1 MRGISIRFRLLVVIV
16 LITVIPVA
24 AITGIA
30 TKNTRNSVEQEVI
43 SANNSRMDWASQYLT
58 ELTEQLRSLFYTLQ
72 IDQGLSTSFAD
83 LGGADEEA
91 QTNAH
96 RYIKET
102 LNSVF
107 YANSHRVDQLTLY
120 NHQNQ
125 TGFSVSFQDSGRLFP
140 IDITSGAWERM
151 VKEPVGLYF
160 TSSPDGVY
168 AFHSINRFQ
177 DQALVGGFSVRI
189 RRRIWQDL
197 ASILVTEPES
207 TLAVLNDEGNILFT
221 QTSEF
226 TDSFLENLSI
236 EERSQSGHYRTE
248 DFYYWLRPVADAR
261 LMIVKKLP
269 VEVVQASAS
278 PIIKAGWLTGV
289 VVAILAVALSIVVSF
304 RFSRPII
311 QLARRI
317 RSADV
322 DAIGFNLD
330 DKADEIGTLEQA
342 YDAIIA
348 QIKTLLQEEYK
359 REIDLKDAQ
368 FKALQAQI
376 NPHFLNNT
384 LNLIGGMAL
393 AKDAPEI
400 YEVTQMI
407 GDLLHYAISQ
417 NGDMAT
423 LREELDNLKNYTSIQ
438 QKRFASRCQ
447 VEIKVDPDL
456 KDCLIPRFTLQPLV
470 ENAFEH
476 GLQAKTGQW
485 QVQVQVK
492 RTFRNRILISICD
505 NGVGIDAD
513 DLRRIRSR
521 LHEKDY
527 GTDEPKPPA
536 KHRGIGLLNVDS
548 RLKMHFGARSRLRI
562 FSSKHSG
569 TLVSFSIP
577 VHKEGGDSGVSSALS
592 G

>member
-1 MRGISIRFRLLVVIV
+1 MRGISIRFRLLVVVV

-24 AITGIA
+24 SITWIA

-72 IDQGLSTSFAD
+72 IDQGLIASLAEF
-83 LGGADEEA
+83 GEADEEA
-91 QTNAH
+91 QTSAH
-96 RYIKET
+96 RYLKDT

-107 YANSHRVDQLTLY
+107 YAYSHRVDQLTLY
-120 NHQNQ
+120 DHQNR
-125 TGFSVSFQDSGRLFP
+125 TGFSVSFQDSGRVFP
-140 IDITSGAWERM
+140 MDVSRGSWERIS
-151 VKEPVGLYF
+151 KEPMGLYF

-177 DQALVGGFSVRI
+177 DQALIGGLSVRI
-189 RRRIWQDL
+189 RRRVWQEL
-197 ASILVTEPES
+197 ANILITEPES
-207 TLAVLNDEGNILFT
+207 SLAVLNDEGTVLFA
-221 QTSEF
+221 QTSGVM
-226 TDSFLENLSI
+226 DDFLENLSP
-236 EERSQSGHYRTE
+236 EERTQTRHYRT
-248 DFYYWLRPVADAR
+248 DDYYYWLRPLTDSR
-261 LMIVKKLP
+261 LVIVKKLP

-278 PIIKAGWLTGV
+278 PTIKAGLLTGV
-289 VVAILAVALSIVVSF
+289 VVAVLAVVLSILVSF

-311 QLARRI
+311 QLAKRVRSTDMDEI
-317 RSADV
+317 RVSLEDRT
-322 DAIGFNLD
+322 
-330 DKADEIGTLEQA
+330 DEIGTLEQA
-342 YDAIIA
+342 YDAIIS
-348 QIKTLLQEEYK
+348 QIRTLLQEEYK

-400 YEVTQMI
+400 YGITQMI

-423 LREELDNLKNYTSIQ
+423 LQEEVSNLRNYTSIQ
-438 QKRFASRCQ
+438 QKRFANRCH
-447 VEIKVDPDL
+447 VEIEVDPSL
-456 KDCLIPRFTLQPLV
+456 EDCMIPRFTLQPLV

-476 GLQAKTGQW
+476 GLQSKKGSW
-485 QVQVQVK
+485 IVQVVVK
-492 RTFRNRILISICD
+492 RTNRNRLLISVCD
-505 NGVGIDAD
+505 NGVGIDQD
-513 DLRRIRSR
+513 DLEKIRRL
-521 LHEKDY
+521 LHDKDN
-527 GTDEPKPPA
+527 GLSESQAPS
-536 KHRGIGLLNVDS
+536 KHRGIGLSNVDS
-548 RLKMHFGARSRLRI
+548 RLKMHFGLRSGLRI
-562 FSSKHSG
+562 FSTKDSG

-577 VHKEGGDSGVSSALS
+577 VQKERSDLSVPSSLS

>member
-248 DFYYWLRPVADAR
+248 DFYYWLRPVADA
-261 LMIVKKLP
+261 
-269 VEVVQASAS
+269 
-278 PIIKAGWLTGV
+278 
-289 VVAILAVALSIVVSF
+289 
-304 RFSRPII
+304 
-311 QLARRI
+311 
-317 RSADV
+317 
-322 DAIGFNLD
+322 
-330 DKADEIGTLEQA
+330 
-342 YDAIIA
+342 
-348 QIKTLLQEEYK
+348 
-359 REIDLKDAQ
+359 
-368 FKALQAQI
+368 
-376 NPHFLNNT
+376 
-384 LNLIGGMAL
+384 
-393 AKDAPEI
+393 
-400 YEVTQMI
+400 
-407 GDLLHYAISQ
+407 
-417 NGDMAT
+417 
-423 LREELDNLKNYTSIQ
+423 
-438 QKRFASRCQ
+438 
-447 VEIKVDPDL
+447 
-456 KDCLIPRFTLQPLV
+456 
-470 ENAFEH
+470 
-476 GLQAKTGQW
+476 
-485 QVQVQVK
+485 
-492 RTFRNRILISICD
+492 
-505 NGVGIDAD
+505 
-513 DLRRIRSR
+513 
-521 LHEKDY
+521 
-527 GTDEPKPPA
+527 
-536 KHRGIGLLNVDS
+536 
-548 RLKMHFGARSRLRI
+548 
-562 FSSKHSG
+562 
-569 TLVSFSIP
+569 
-577 VHKEGGDSGVSSALS
+577 
-592 G
+592 